1 MGIAE
6 FILLMALL
14 MAMNALSIDPMLPAM
29 PDMGRDLDVLRA
41 NDRQLIITVYFAG
54 FGLGS
59 LFYGPL
65 SDRYGRRPVLL
76 VSIALFIVAT
86 TVCAVSPNF
95 AVMLVA
101 RAAAGF
107 FAAAGRVVVVGIVR
121 DCVHGDRMA
130 SVMSLIFIVFMI
142 VPILAPSYGQLVLL
156 IAPWRWIFWSLA
168 VTSAIMWFWVAY
180 RLSETLTAENRI
192 AIGFADLGRTFME
205 VVTHR
210 VSIGH
215 MLASGVMMGGMV
227 GFVASIQQ
235 IFFDVF
241 RNPGIFPLA
250 FAGIAGWMAV
260 GSFFNSRLVMRTG
273 ARRLSQ
279 GAMIAMAL
287 LSGVHTLMAGTG
299 HESLFL
305 FMLFQSATMLCL
317 SFAGANFS
325 AISLEPFGRGAGLA
339 SSVQSALSSVLGA
352 VLGGV
357 VANAFDGTTVPL
369 SLGYLVF
376 SLFALLIVAWA
387 ESWRLFRRPGLAHL
401 RQGLESPMR

>member
-1 MGIAE
+1 MRTPPGMGMAE

-142 VPILAPSYGQLVLL
+142 VPILAPS
-156 IAPWRWIFWSLA
+156 
-168 VTSAIMWFWVAY
+168 
-180 RLSETLTAENRI
+180 
-192 AIGFADLGRTFME
+192 
-205 VVTHR
+205 
-210 VSIGH
+210 
-215 MLASGVMMGGMV
+215 
-227 GFVASIQQ
+227 
-235 IFFDVF
+235 
-241 RNPGIFPLA
+241 
-250 FAGIAGWMAV
+250 
-260 GSFFNSRLVMRTG
+260 
-273 ARRLSQ
+273 
-279 GAMIAMAL
+279 
-287 LSGVHTLMAGTG
+287 
-299 HESLFL
+299 
-305 FMLFQSATMLCL
+305 
-317 SFAGANFS
+317 
-325 AISLEPFGRGAGLA
+325 
-339 SSVQSALSSVLGA
+339 
-352 VLGGV
+352 
-357 VANAFDGTTVPL
+357 
-369 SLGYLVF
+369 
-376 SLFALLIVAWA
+376 
-387 ESWRLFRRPGLAHL
+387 
-401 RQGLESPMR
+401 